1 MTYAQKQMEE
11 HGFVKYMMSTH
22 RSQKSGFQSARSFI
36 EEMQRKAKEEQLK
49 TIGQQEQSGDQNYRS
64 LQPILKRESQIF
76 DRKGSLKEVSRVS
89 IKEDSFLDQSAY
101 QEVQEVIRT
110 EPDL

>member
-49 TIGQQEQSGDQNYRS
+49 TI
-64 LQPILKRESQIF
+64 
-76 DRKGSLKEVSRVS
+76 
-89 IKEDSFLDQSAY
+89 A
-101 QEVQEVIRT
+101 
-110 EPDL
+110 